1 MVRTDTRARVLA
13 ALDDGST
20 IAAAGRSAGV
30 TRARASQI
38 ARAAGHP
45 PRRPGQVTDT
55 VSTRTARG
63 ATLLLRLACDA
74 DAAGLSPEDYL
85 RAAAE
90 ALQAGR
96 TP

>member
-1 MVRTDTRARVLA
+1 MARTDTRALVLA
-13 ALDDGST
+13 ALADGST

-45 PRRPGQVTDT
+45 PRRPGAFVSDT

-63 ATLLLRLACDA
+63 ATLLLRLVT
-74 DAAGLSPEDYL
+74 
-85 RAAAE
+85 AAADRDMTPE
-90 ALQAGR
+90 QFLAAADDALRLG
-96 TP
+96 